1 MTRVKGGIV
10 SQRKHKKVL
19 SLTKGHRGTKHSLYK
34 RANESMMKS
43 LMYAY
48 RDRKDRKG
56 DFRRLWITRINAA
69 ARINGISY
77 SRLMEGLKS
86 ASIDI
91 DRKILADMAIAD
103 PAAFTRLAEIAKGQS
118 AVAA

>member
-1 MTRVKGGIV
+1 MTRAKGGIV

-19 SLTKGHRGTKHSLYK
+19 ALTKGHRGTKHSLYK

-43 LMYAY
+43 LSYSY

-56 DFRRLWITRINAA
+56 DFRSLWITRINAA

-77 SRLMEGLKS
+77 SRLMDGLKN
-86 ASIDI
+86 ANVDI
-91 DRKILADMAIAD
+91 DRKILADMAISD
-103 PAAFTRLAEIAKGQS
+103 PAAFTRLVEIAK
-118 AVAA
+118 AEPAAAE